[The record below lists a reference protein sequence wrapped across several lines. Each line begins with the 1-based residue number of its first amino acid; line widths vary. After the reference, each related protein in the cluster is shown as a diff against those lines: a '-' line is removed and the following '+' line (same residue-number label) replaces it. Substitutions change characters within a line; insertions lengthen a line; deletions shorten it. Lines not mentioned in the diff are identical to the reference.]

1 MKTSII
7 KWKLSAPLWTS
18 DIMHVFPC
26 VQMGEWDVE
35 EPFCDVTK
43 DLFPQFYT
51 LHIFWKGGPE
61 KIVSGL
67 NVIMKSLNLC
77 FQHLFAGLF
86 QIKFR
91 FKIHISNVQCHQ
103 FPIWDVFVLFCFAF
117 VYTRALFWPD
127 AYRSLLITGGG
138 SPSHIHL
145 LRFDCD
151 SAQIQAPTCWWYEDV
166 SC

>member
-18 DIMHVFPC
+18 DIMHIFPC

-35 EPFCDVTK
+35 EPFCDITK

-51 LHIFWKGGPE
+51 LHIFWKGELE

-67 NVIMKSLNLC
+67 VNCEVFSRYTHCFWESIDEVHGMGPFCSLIMKSLNLC

-103 FPIWDVFVLFCFAF
+103 FPIWDVFLFCFCKTKMY
-117 VYTRALFWPD
+117 VLLLF
-127 AYRSLLITGGG
+127 ITGLYFG
-138 SPSHIHL
+138 L
-145 LRFDCD
+145 V
-151 SAQIQAPTCWWYEDV
+151 PTGV
-166 SC
+166 F